1 MAAALAQAII
11 VTRGLP
17 WRAESAGLHAAAG
30 QPITPLAAQA
40 LTRRQIP
47 LTPHRARAITEDLVA
62 QADFI
67 FCMTDQHAAALRSR
81 YPDASHKV
89 RVLGACGFERQVD
102 AQCDIVDPFGGSD
115 ADYERAAQQIE
126 QAIVAVFAELEGRV
140 P

>member
-11 VTRGLP
+11 ATRGLP

-67 FCMTDQHAAALRSR
+67 FCMTDQHAAALRSCC
-81 YPDASHKV
+81 PDASHKV
-89 RVLGACGFERQVD
+89 RVLGACGSRQVD

-115 ADYERAAQQIE
+115 ADYEHAAHQIE